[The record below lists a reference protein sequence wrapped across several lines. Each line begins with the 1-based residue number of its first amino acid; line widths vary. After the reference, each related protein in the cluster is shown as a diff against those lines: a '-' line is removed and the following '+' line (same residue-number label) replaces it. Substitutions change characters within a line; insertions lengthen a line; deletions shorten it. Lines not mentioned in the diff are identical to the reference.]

1 MKTRTLAISLLA
13 ASCAFAALATQ
24 AADAIKTAPAKAAIP
39 RTTSGKPDLT
49 GNWTNATLTP
59 LQRPSR
65 FKAATIPESEI
76 QKETDSHPQVV
87 RQRTDDHQNENTVR
101 DGRDLGSGRGYN
113 AFWIDPGMAYNT
125 VRGEYR
131 TSFVVDPA

>member
-1 MKTRTLAISLLA
+1 MKIRSLVAVSSIAATLLTATAVA
-13 ASCAFAALATQ
+13 AEKYQ
-24 AADAIKTAPAKAAIP
+24 PP
-39 RTTSGKPDLT
+39 RTGDGKPDLS
-49 GNWTNATLTP
+49 GNWPNATLAP

-65 FKAATIPESEI
+65 FKGPTSPASEI

-125 VRGEYR
+125 V
-131 TSFVVDPA
+131 